1 MRAQATPRGWVF
13 DMFPTMSFPTHV
25 VFGAGCLSELP
36 SELRKVGAQRPLVV
50 VDRGIIGA
58 GLVRRLADILD
69 QSGVDHVVFERVDSN
84 PTEKNVWDGVEAYRS
99 AGCDAVVG
107 LGGGSPLDTAKVV
120 ALMINHPPPISRY
133 DHATG
138 GERFVTANLPP
149 LILIPTTA
157 GTGSEVGRSA
167 TILLDDTRRKTIVF
181 SPHLLAKA
189 ALLDAELTQGL
200 PPFIT
205 AATGL
210 DALSHNIEA
219 YVALG
224 NHPYADAMALA
235 GIKKIAVNLPRA
247 VKNGHDDLEAREE
260 MLLASSMGAIAF
272 QKGLGAAHS
281 LAHAL
286 GAVSGL
292 HHGHANALVLP
303 AVLAFNREAAQ
314 ERLARVAIQLGSDPR
329 ASVAERAVAASELVR
344 RLKEESG
351 LTGGLSQNGVR
362 EEHVPLLVEKAM
374 EDPCHRT
381 NPRPCSAEDFR
392 ALLRA
397 AW

>member
-1 MRAQATPRGWVF
+1 
-13 DMFPTMSFPTHV
+13 MFSTMSFPTRV

-36 SELRKVGAQRPLVV
+36 NELQSVGAQRPLVV

-58 GLVRRLADILD
+58 GLARRLIDVLEGA
-69 QSGVDHVVFERVDSN
+69 SVEYAMFERVDSN
-84 PTEKNVWDGVEAYRS
+84 PSEKNVREGVDAYRS
-99 AGCDAVVG
+99 AGCDSIVG
-107 LGGGSPLDTAKVV
+107 LGGGSPLDTAKII
-120 ALMINHPPPISRY
+120 ALMIHHPSPISRY
-133 DHATG
+133 DHAKG
-138 GERFVTANLPP
+138 GERFVTANVPP
-149 LILIPTTA
+149 IIQIPTTA

-167 TILLDDTRRKTIVF
+167 AIVLEDTKRKTLIF
-181 SPHLLAKA
+181 SPHLMAKA

-219 YVALG
+219 YIARG

-235 GIKKIAVNLPRA
+235 GMKRIADHLVRA

-286 GAVSGL
+286 GPVAGM

-303 AVLAFNREAAQ
+303 AVLAFNRDAAK
-314 ERLARVAIQLGSDPR
+314 ERLADVAVQLGSDPR
-329 ASVAERAVAASELVR
+329 ASVAERAAAASELVR
-344 RLKEESG
+344 RLKEDVG
-351 LTGGLSQNGVR
+351 LSGGLSQNGVS
-362 EEHVPLLVEKAM
+362 EEMVPALIEKAM
-374 EDPCHRT
+374 EDVCHRT